1 MDDLTEKMDFFPN
14 RTIIIAMRQKGLTLD
29 QLIRDTKR
37 RGQKIEDIPPPLL
50 REAQKRGF
58 PDMRSVILPPPLIRD
73 ALTRPLLRD
82 LLVTRIGYC
91 SHAVGHYIPRP
102 EGSLDH
108 ILHYCVAGRG
118 WVRMAGRHWEVTA
131 DTMTFL
137 PRGEPHLYGADAEHP
152 WSIYWIHFTGRQ
164 ADAYFNAIQVTAK
177 SPLLHLR
184 ATPEILTAFQQ
195 IEESMREVHTPTHL
209 LAASTALARF
219 LGLIQLRRFASSQ
232 QQRTEQEQ
240 VQATITLMKDN
251 LTRPLF
257 LRELAQAAHMSVSR
271 YEVAFSNRTGCS
283 PINFFNRMRIQ
294 KACHS
299 LDSTKHPV
307 KQIASDLGFED
318 PYYFSRLFKKLV
330 GVSPAGFRK
339 QKSQRCH

>member
-1 MDDLTEKMDFFPN
+1 MDFFP
-14 RTIIIAMRQKGLTLD
+14 RQTDSTRMSRNGLTLER
-29 QLIRDTKR
+29 LLRDSKR
-37 RGQKIEDIPPPLL
+37 RGQRLEEIPAPLL

-73 ALTRPLLRD
+73 ALNRPLLRD

-91 SHAVGHYIPRP
+91 SHAAGHYIPRP

-118 WVRMAGRHWEVTA
+118 WVRMAGQEWEVTP

-137 PRGEPHLYGADAEHP
+137 PRGEPHIYGANAKQP

-164 ADAYFNAIQVTAK
+164 ADDFFAAIQVSAN
-177 SPLLHLR
+177 SPLLHLP

-195 IEESMREVHTPTHL
+195 VEECMREVHTPSHL

-232 QQRTEQEQ
+232 QQRTEEEQ

-251 LTRPLF
+251 LARPLF

-271 YEVAFSNRTGCS
+271 YEAAFHKRTGCS

-294 KACHS
+294 QACRQ
-299 LDSTKHPV
+299 LDGTTQPV
-307 KQIASDLGFED
+307 KQIASDLGFDD
-318 PYYFSRLFKKLV
+318 PYYFSRLFKKHV
-330 GVSPAGFRK
+330 GVSPAEFRK
-339 QKSQRCH
+339 QKTQSSR